1 MTAQVTVVGN
11 MTRDPELRFT
21 PGGLAVC
28 SFGVAVNRKRG
39 EEEQV
44 SFFDVTAF
52 GSLAENVCEI
62 GKGSRVIVVGRLEQR
77 SWEQD
82 GNKRSKVE
90 IVADSIGPDVRWATV
105 TVTRAGDGNTA
116 GAQTRRPV
124 PADEEPFLLGID
136 DDRYEPGRDKWTV

>member
-1 MTAQVTVVGN
+1 MTAQVTIVGN

-21 PGGLAVC
+21 PGGLAVAG
-28 SFGVAVNRKRG
+28 FGVAVNRKRG
-39 EEEQV
+39 EEEQT

-52 GSLAENVCEI
+52 GTLAENVCEI
-62 GKGSRVIVVGRLEQR
+62 GKGTRVIVVGRLEQR

-105 TVTRAGDGNTA
+105 AVTRAGDGNTGNA
-116 GAQTRRPV
+116 PTRRAV
-124 PADEEPFLLGID
+124 PAEEEPF
-136 DDRYEPGRDKWTV
+136 